1 MTQGLKRDHCLTI
14 TGLTKNQFYYVQS
27 GVRPGR
33 CRSSS
38 TLWRDPATNLTYEVD
53 NVEVVQ
59 KIVEIKLN
67 PDLANG
73 YRLIA
78 VTLQIGLLHQ
88 SQESISIDAGVYIV
102 GKPAE
107 KIGGVNLQNTGEWH
121 HLGHWKSLRW
131 ISSTSGFTAYGS
143 MHLS

>member
-1 MTQGLKRDHCLTI
+1 M
-14 TGLTKNQFYYVQS
+14 
-27 GVRPGR
+27 
-33 CRSSS
+33 
-38 TLWRDPATNLTYEVD
+38 TYEVD

-78 VTLQIGLLHQ
+78 VTFANIGLLHQ

-107 KIGGVNLQNTGEWH
+107 KIG
-121 HLGHWKSLRW
+121 
-131 ISSTSGFTAYGS
+131 A
-143 MHLS
+143 